1 MGVQEFWQQGKVR
14 VALRAPIAAQSQGGA
29 RNRPEFAVERYQF
42 GEAFAYNR
50 RRKMQ
55 VGRSREERAT
65 MPEQQSAQ

>member
-1 MGVQEFWQQGKVR
+1 MGVQEFWQQGKVSFR
-14 VALRAPIAAQSQGGA
+14 LRASIATQSPGGE

-50 RRKMQ
+50 RRQKQ